1 MIRVVTRR
9 PPNEGKSPV
18 AATPIPRI
26 RTDSADRRC
35 SLISM
40 MTNTASKAKK
50 PGISLTD

>member
-18 AATPIPRI
+18 AATPIPKI
-26 RTDSADRRC
+26 RMERADRRC
-35 SLISM
+35 SLMSM
-40 MTNTASKAKK
+40 MINTASKAKK